1 MLATR
6 YRFLQSLNP
15 IKWKLVLEKA
25 ENSCLNQ
32 EPPAWSSGRTKK
44 SEIGHLTGYHEDE
57 NSPNQVLKREAFLV
71 GSWLMPEHFGFGHP
85 LTATTT
91 QPCPPYCF
99 LPLTMSSSWRSAPKS
114 AVLKISWVHLAI
126 FLHSWVHIA
135 QNLHSW
141 VHIAIFLHSWVQN
154 NGYVYSQEKK

>member
-1 MLATR
+1 MLATK

-25 ENSCLNQ
+25 ENSWLNQ
-32 EPPAWSSGRTKK
+32 EPPAWSSGWTKK
-44 SEIGHLTGYHEDE
+44 SENGYLTGYHEDE

-85 LTATTT
+85 LAATTT

-99 LPLTMSSSWRSAPKS
+99 PPPDNVLLLEECSEKWSFENIMSTLSYFFALMSTHSLKFALMSTHSYFFALMSAK
-114 AVLKISWVHLAI
+114 
-126 FLHSWVHIA
+126 
-135 QNLHSW
+135 
-141 VHIAIFLHSWVQN
+141 
-154 NGYVYSQEKK
+154 